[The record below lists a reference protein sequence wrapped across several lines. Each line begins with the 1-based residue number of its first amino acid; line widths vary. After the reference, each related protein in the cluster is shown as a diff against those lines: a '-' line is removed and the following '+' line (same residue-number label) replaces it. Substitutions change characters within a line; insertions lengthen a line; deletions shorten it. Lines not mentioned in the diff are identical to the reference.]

1 MGLVML
7 MGKWNRNGEGYAD
20 TTASIA
26 IGRVSKDERKIAMA
40 KKRNCRRTT
49 DESIIHEKAVRMR
62 KMTDR
67 QLVNYVD
74 EMVEKAR
81 NEGLNQGKEQKKEAS
96 RLSAEDFVEEI
107 GRIKG
112 IGTATM
118 YKIREL
124 LDNRLE
130 GNADA

>member
-1 MGLVML
+1 

-20 TTASIA
+20 TTAGIA

-49 DESIIHEKAVRMR
+49 DESIIHEKVVRMR

-74 EMVEKAR
+74 EMVKKAR
-81 NEGLNQGKEQKKEAS
+81 SESLNQGKEQKKEAS

-124 LDNRLE
+124 LNNRLE